1 MTSAFFGLNTALR
14 ALTAAQTQ
22 LDTAAHNAAN
32 ASTEGYSRQRVQ
44 LVASDPYSFPAF
56 NRSGLPG
63 QIGTGV
69 TVAAITRAR
78 DSFLDVQIR
87 TQTEASGYWNAR
99 RDELS
104 KVESVFPEPSSSG
117 LGTAVSQFWSAWQDV
132 AASPSSTAARAA
144 LTEQASSLAARLNGD
159 AGQLATIATGIDVQ
173 ITSRVG
179 EINDIARQL
188 AALNN
193 QIQAVVVSG
202 DNANDLADQRDL
214 LLDRLSAILPSTVQS
229 QSDGTVTILVG
240 GTDLVNHGVA
250 RPITA
255 GTNSANH
262 IEPQWSDGKPV
273 ALGTGQL
280 SALVEVRDT
289 TLASYRSSLDA
300 LAKGIADAVN
310 ALHQAGTDATGA
322 AGLAFFTYTAG
333 NEAGS
338 LAVNAAIVAD
348 PRRVAAAAAPNQPG
362 DGSVAASIANLQTA
376 LLFGSGS
383 QTASDS
389 YAGLVSRI
397 GSDTRQGTE
406 VAANQALVVDHLATR
421 RESVSGVSLDEEAT
435 DMIRFQ
441 HAYQAAA
448 RVITAVDEML
458 DLLINRTG
466 LVGR

>member
-14 ALTAAQTQ
+14 ALNAAQTQ
-22 LDTAAHNAAN
+22 LDTAAHNTAN
-32 ASTEGYSRQRVQ
+32 ASTPGFSRQRVTI
-44 LVASDPYSFPAF
+44 VASEPFSYPSF
-56 NRSGLPG
+56 NRTGLPG
-63 QIGTGV
+63 QIGSGV
-69 TVAAITRAR
+69 TVAAIERAR
-78 DSFLDVQIR
+78 DGFLDIQIR
-87 TQTEASGYWNAR
+87 TQSETSGYWDAK

-104 KVESVFPEPSSSG
+104 KVETVFPEPSDAG
-117 LGTAVSQFWSAWQDV
+117 LGTVMSRFWSAWQDV
-132 AASPSSTAARAA
+132 AANPTSTAARAA
-144 LTEQASSLAARLNGD
+144 LTEQAGSLAARLNSD
-159 AGQLATIATGIDVQ
+159 SGQLATIAQGIDAEV
-173 ITSRVG
+173 TSRVG

-188 AALNN
+188 AGLND
-193 QIQAVVVSG
+193 QIQRVVVSG

-214 LLDRLSAILPSTVQS
+214 LLDRLSRILPTTVQP
-229 QSDGTVTILVG
+229 QSDGTVTVLVG
-240 GTDLVNHGVA
+240 GTDLVNHGMA

-255 GTNSANH
+255 ATNVAGH
-262 IEPQWSDGKPV
+262 VDPRWSDGSKV
-273 ALGTGQL
+273 ALGAGEL
-280 SALVEVRDT
+280 AGVVEIRDA
-289 TLASYRSSLDA
+289 TLASYRTSLNT

-310 ALHQAGTDATGA
+310 LVHQGGTDATGA
-322 AGLAFFTYTAG
+322 AGLAFFTYTLG

-338 LAVNAAIVAD
+338 LAVNAAIAAD
-348 PRRVAAAAAPNQPG
+348 PRLVAAAGAPNQPG
-362 DGSVAASIANLQTA
+362 DGSVAASIADLRTA

-383 QTASDS
+383 QTASDV

-406 VAANQALVVDHLATR
+406 MAANQALVVGHLENR